1 MCNLCYQ
8 SICDCR
14 CPNYIPPKTYH
25 TCHLCKDEIEIG
37 EEYVESYDGKYAHLE
52 CCELF
57 LISEVLEFLDIE
69 VRKMEDKN

>member
-25 TCHLCKDEIEIG
+25 TCHLCKDEIGIG
-37 EEYVESYDGKYAHLE
+37 EEYIESYDGKYAHLE
-52 CCELF
+52 CCELS
-57 LISEVLEFLDIE
+57 LISEVFEFLDVEI
-69 VRKMEDKN
+69 KTMEEEN